1 MPGACQES
9 PGLRGG
15 AVGGRRGAL
24 SVVLTGRLQVTRGLL
39 QIAHWGAEE
48 APCFTS
54 GPDPLLWQLWGCRN
68 IVWRTLTWRCPSF
81 SPDEFPFCGGRY
93 IPSWK
98 GCPDEALS
106 CVSQMPKAVWLLH
119 SGCLT
124 LLQVPFGNW
133 ASSSPPPFCSTPG
146 SFLLS
151 PSQSEVTFPLLYF
164 LSPHPGLFLSFPL

>member
-1 MPGACQES
+1 M
-9 PGLRGG
+9 
-15 AVGGRRGAL
+15 
-24 SVVLTGRLQVTRGLL
+24 VLTGRLQVTRGLL